1 MINEV
6 IRDNGKGGTS
16 SSNNREYGG
25 FIENGRVEVVKPGD
39 IANPQND
46 AMATIEL
53 PNGVS
58 TFHSH
63 PSGTIAENGSGNIL
77 EESRVHFFEQ
87 SPSKLDIENAEGFT
101 HYVFGRGNNTVYI
114 YNSQGVQAVISM
126 KRFKNL
132 NN

>member
-1 MINEV
+1 
-6 IRDNGKGGTS
+6 
-16 SSNNREYGG
+16 
-25 FIENGRVEVVKPGD
+25 
-39 IANPQND
+39 
-46 AMATIEL
+46 MATIEL

-63 PSGTIAENGSGNIL
+63 PSGTIAENGSGNIF

-114 YNSQGVQAVISM
+114 YNSLRCPDSNIHEKILFFYYPLPTYM
-126 KRFKNL
+126 
-132 NN
+132 